1 MEVKIMLI
9 NTDKMIPV
17 TKLQR
22 ELTQKL
28 REVHETGEPLFV
40 LRNNEMA
47 AVILST
53 EEYEILKE
61 AEDVLEH
68 LEIADGVERRL
79 KGYDKTKNISWDKIK
94 KKYAL

>member
-1 MEVKIMLI
+1 MIV
-9 NTDKMIPV
+9 NTDKMIAV

-47 AVILST
+47 AVILSS

>member
-1 MEVKIMLI
+1 MLV

-28 REVHETGEPLFV
+28 REVQETGEPLFV

-47 AVILST
+47 AVILSS

-61 AEDVLEH
+61 AADVLEH
-68 LEIADGVERRL
+68 LEIADTVEKRF
-79 KGYDKTKNISWDKIK
+79 KGYDKAKNISWDKIK

>member
-1 MEVKIMLI
+1 MLV

-28 REVHETGEPLFV
+28 REVQETGEPLFV

-47 AVILST
+47 AVILSS

-68 LEIADGVERRL
+68 LKIADTVEKRF
-79 KGYDKTKNISWDKIK
+79 KGYDKAKNISWDKIK

>member
-1 MEVKIMLI
+1 MIV
-9 NTDKMIPV
+9 NTDNMIPV

-47 AVILST
+47 AVILSS
-53 EEYEILKE
+53 EEYEILKQ

-79 KGYDKTKNISWDKIK
+79 KGYDKTKNILWDKIK

>member
-1 MEVKIMLI
+1 MIV

-22 ELTQKL
+22 ELTQKQ
-28 REVHETGEPLFV
+28 REVQETGEPLFV

-47 AVILST
+47 AVILSS
-53 EEYEILKE
+53 EEYEILKQ

-79 KGYDKTKNISWDKIK
+79 KGYDKDKNISWDRIK

>member
-1 MEVKIMLI
+1 MIV

-53 EEYEILKE
+53 AEYEILKQ

>member
-1 MEVKIMLI
+1 MFV

-40 LRNNEMA
+40 LRNNELA
-47 AVILST
+47 AVILSS

-79 KGYDKTKNISWDKIK
+79 KGYDKTKNVSWHKIK

>member
-1 MEVKIMLI
+1 MIV

-47 AVILST
+47 AVILSS